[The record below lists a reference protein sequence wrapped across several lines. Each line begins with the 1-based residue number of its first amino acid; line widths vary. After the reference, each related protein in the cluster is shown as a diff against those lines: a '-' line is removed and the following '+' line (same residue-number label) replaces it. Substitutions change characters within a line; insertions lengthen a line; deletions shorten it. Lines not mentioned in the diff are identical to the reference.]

1 MAKKKMI
8 QKPTME
14 RYLFAT
20 QLASRQCEGG
30 LIRRDSCDW
39 GSEQTRLLAQKVE
52 VLIHMLLVQ
61 LDSDGD
67 GDVDAKDLRG
77 LSDELGIP

>member
-1 MAKKKMI
+1 MI

-39 GSEQTRLLAQKVE
+39 GSTQTRSLAEKV
-52 VLIHMLLVQ
+52 
-61 LDSDGD
+61 
-67 GDVDAKDLRG
+67 R
-77 LSDELGIP
+77 ELY